1 MPAFDDAQ
9 SFWDKRF
16 DTSEY
21 IFGTEPNVFLT
32 REQAR
37 LRAGSRVLDVAC
49 GEGRNA
55 VWLAAQGHRVTGFD
69 ISPLAIGKARALAD
83 ARKVQVNL
91 RVADVRSWEWEP
103 AAYDAVVCIF
113 IQFAS
118 PEERARLFEGFRE
131 TLVPGGIVLL
141 QGYTP
146 KQLEYRTG
154 GPGEASHLYTP
165 EMLEAALSGF
175 EWLRL
180 EAHEAVLAEGSKHV
194 GRSALIDAVARKP
207 G

>member
-1 MPAFDDAQ
+1 MPAFDDART
-9 SFWDKRF
+9 FWDKRF

-32 REQAR
+32 REQSRLPAGAR
-37 LRAGSRVLDVAC
+37 ILDVAC

-55 VWLAAQGHRVTGFD
+55 VWLASLGHRVTGFD

-91 RVADVRSWEWEP
+91 RVADVRTWEWEP
-103 AAYDAVVCIF
+103 GAFDAVVCVF

-118 PEERARLFEGFRE
+118 PEVRTRLFEGFRS
-131 TLVPGGIVLL
+131 TLAPGGIVLL

-154 GPGEASHLYTP
+154 GPGDASHLYTP
-165 EMLEAALSGF
+165 ALLESALTGF
-175 EWLRL
+175 EMLRL

-194 GRSALIDAVARKP
+194 GRSALIDVVARKP